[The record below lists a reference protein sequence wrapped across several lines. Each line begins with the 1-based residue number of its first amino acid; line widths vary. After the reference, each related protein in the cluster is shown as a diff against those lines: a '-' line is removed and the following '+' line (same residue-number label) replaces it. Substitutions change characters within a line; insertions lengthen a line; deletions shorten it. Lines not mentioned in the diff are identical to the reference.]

1 MSEKKD
7 LSRRCFLVTA
17 GAVGAGSFAAVSGV
31 FAQSTEP
38 GARQPESGRVP
49 TRSFGKTG
57 IEVSSLALGGMFD
70 IPSNQ
75 LLLRQ
80 ALKWGVTYWDTAD
93 CYEGGNSELGI
104 GQFFQKNP
112 EARKQVFLVTKS
124 DARDPGGMT
133 MLLERSLERMNTDC
147 IDLYFIHGLR
157 NIKEIDN
164 DTKVWAEKMKK
175 AGKIKLF
182 GFATHSNMED
192 NMLAAARLGWIDGI
206 MTSYNFRIMRSDKM
220 KSAVE
225 ACVKAGIGLTAMK
238 TQGGGSVSTE
248 SEAELELAG
257 RFIRQGF
264 TDKQAKLMA
273 VWQNPDIAS
282 ICSQMPN
289 LTVLMSN
296 IAASLNKTRL
306 SSEDLK
312 LMNRFAM
319 ETSSSYCAGCA
330 NLCESAVDGGA
341 PICDVMRYLM
351 YYHSY
356 GDRDRARTL
365 FAGLSKTQKERLSSL
380 DFTSAEKMCPQKLH
394 IGRFMKEAVSLLA

>member
-1 MSEKKD
+1 M
-7 LSRRCFLVTA
+7 
-17 GAVGAGSFAAVSGV
+17 
-31 FAQSTEP
+31 
-38 GARQPESGRVP
+38 
-49 TRSFGKTG
+49 
-57 IEVSSLALGGMFD
+57 
-70 IPSNQ
+70 
-75 LLLRQ
+75 
-80 ALKWGVTYWDTAD
+80 
-93 CYEGGNSELGI
+93 
-104 GQFFQKNP
+104 
-112 EARKQVFLVTKS
+112 
-124 DARDPGGMT
+124 
-133 MLLERSLERMNTDC
+133 
-147 IDLYFIHGLR
+147 
-157 NIKEIDN
+157 
-164 DTKVWAEKMKK
+164 
-175 AGKIKLF
+175 
-182 GFATHSNMED
+182 
-192 NMLAAARLGWIDGI
+192 
-206 MTSYNFRIMRSDKM
+206 
-220 KSAVE
+220 
-225 ACVKAGIGLTAMK
+225 
-238 TQGGGSVSTE
+238 STE

-365 FAGLSKTQKERLSSL
+365 LPVCRRPRRSGCR
-380 DFTSAEKMCPQKLH
+380 
-394 IGRFMKEAVSLLA
+394 VSTLPLRRRCALRSFISEGS